1 MKRVFVALAIA
12 AAGLLPTSSLAQAVP
27 NVLVST
33 TNPFAACK
41 VGQNPTGTATN
52 YPGAEVEP
60 FVTVDPTHPG
70 RLLSA
75 WQQDRWSDGGAHGL
89 AAGWSNDGGRT
100 WTDTPLPFS
109 KCAGQGAANYER
121 ASDPGVAVGPDGK
134 AYAISLSFDGD
145 SIRNAVYAATS
156 SDSGHSWGGLTPL
169 KVDVADPVTG
179 NPFNDKELIF
189 ADPSQNGTAYAVW
202 DRLADLPG
210 PLTAHRAPERDMPA
224 PRGRTAATRPSSGPR
239 QRAND
244 AAGTAL
250 PVLPDFTGPTWLART
265 TDGGK
270 TWEQSHIIVPTGRNE
285 QTIGNYVVVNPKNG
299 LVYDF
304 FTYFDAQGTHIEFVV
319 SADHGV
325 NWSQRHRFQ
334 DLMSVGVGNVRT
346 GDIIP
351 IPAVDPA
358 SGNLYMVWQ
367 DARFSGQRYDEVVI
381 SRSTDGGLTW
391 SAPALV
397 NDHNGQPAFTGT
409 VAVNSD
415 GRVGVTYYQGV
426 NYTPA
431 TATTPAGCPSP
442 ATQACETTY
451 NFKLGQT
458 PGLFDFTPA
467 SVLDDFDMTK
477 APVARGYFVG
487 DYEGLTTVGK
497 YFRPVWVS
505 TTGGGGTAP
514 RARPAIAGRAADPAV
529 PQNATQVY
537 TTPPLT
543 DLILTK
549 STPSGTY
556 VPGQQVSYTISVN
569 NAGPSQAIGIAV
581 TDNLPAG
588 LTNAS
593 WTCSTGSVD
602 SACGA
607 PSGTG
612 NINQIVSVA
621 PFDTVTFTVT
631 ATAASNVGAS
641 LTNTASLNVPA
652 ANNDIGCTTAPTGC
666 VVSITSVLL
675 PALPSTGRAA

>member
-1 MKRVFVALAIA
+1 LKRVFAALAIA

-27 NVLVST
+27 NVLIST
-33 TNPFAACK
+33 TNPFAACN
-41 VGQNPTGTATN
+41 VGQNPAGTATN

-100 WTDTPLPFS
+100 WTDTPLPFT

-134 AYAISLSFDGD
+134 AYAISISFDGD
-145 SIRNAVYAATS
+145 SIRNGVIAATS
-156 SDSGHSWGGLTPL
+156 SDSGHSWGGVTPL
-169 KVDVADPVTG
+169 ITDVASPTTG
-179 NPFNDKELIF
+179 NPFDDKELIF
-189 ADPSQNGTAYAVW
+189 ADPTQNGTAYAVW
-202 DRLADLPG
+202 DRLQDVPG
-210 PLTAHRAPERDMPA
+210 TAHRVRDPERDMPA
-224 PRGRTAATRPSSGPR
+224 LGSSSSNAKPAKAKLAA
-239 QRAND
+239 A
-244 AAGTAL
+244 AL
-250 PVLPDFTGPTWLART
+250 PAFTGPTYFSRT

-270 TWEQSHIIVPTGRNE
+270 TWVKAHIIVPTGVNE
-285 QTIGNYVVVNPKNG
+285 QTIANYIVVNRQNG

-304 FTYFDAQGTHIEFVV
+304 FDYITVDGNTHIGFAT
-319 SADHGV
+319 SADHGGT
-325 NWSQRHRFQ
+325 WSPPQIFQ
-334 DLMSVGVGNVRT
+334 DLRTVGVNNLRT

-351 IPAVDPA
+351 IPAIDPTN
-358 SGNLYMVWQ
+358 GNLYVVWQ
-367 DARFSGQRYDEVVI
+367 DARFNGGSYDEVVL
-381 SRSTDGGLTW
+381 SRSTDGGVTW
-391 SAPALV
+391 SSPAVV
-397 NDHNGQPAFTGT
+397 NDRNGQPAFTGT
-409 VAVNSD
+409 VAINSD

-431 TATTPAGCPSP
+431 TATTPAGCPFP

-458 PGLFDFTPA
+458 PGQFDFTPA
-467 SVLDDFDMTK
+467 AVLDDFDMTK

-514 RARPAIAGRAADPAV
+514 RARPAVAGRAADPAV

-607 PSGTG
+607 ASGTG